1 MPPKQRDK
9 KNKPHPKGWR
19 WKNGAWRYRVP
30 SGQESEWDGRTE
42 FKLGATESEA
52 YATWA
57 ARMKAYERG
66 GLVYMSQLLD
76 KYEIEVVP
84 TKAPATQK
92 SNRMSL
98 KRLRQGFGAGKIRDV
113 QPPGIYKYREAIAK
127 ALSTKHYNL
136 DHEVLSHAFTKAI
149 EWGARSDHPMTGKKV
164 VKFPAGK
171 RTRYVQDWELAEFL
185 SVGPLLLVNY
195 SRLKLILGQDKG
207 DMLSIQLSGIGQ
219 DGLTIAPRKKT
230 AAKRQTGRERFF
242 PYADRDGNSTGLREA
257 LDAIL
262 AMPRP
267 VGSFWLFCTRRGQ
280 PYIKPDGTTSGFDSI
295 WQRAMGKALAETK
308 LTERFTEHDLRAKA
322 GSDMETDAE
331 AQRLLDHTN
340 PGQTRTYRRKAV
352 TMPTGKVFD
361 FGKGDER

>member
-1 MPPKQRDK
+1 MPPKPRDK

-30 SGQESEWDGRTE
+30 KGMESEWGGVTE
-42 FKLGATESEA
+42 FKLGVTLSEA
-52 YATWA
+52 HATWA
-57 ARMKAYERG
+57 ERLKEYEAG

-76 KYEIEVVP
+76 KYEIEIVP

-98 KRLRQGFGAGKIRDV
+98 QRLRQGFGDGKIREIE
-113 QPPGIYKYREAIAK
+113 PAAIYKYRDAVAK
-127 ALSTKHYNL
+127 NLSTKHYNL

-149 EWGARSDHPMTGKKV
+149 EWGARNDHPMTGKKV
-164 VKFPAGK
+164 VKFPTNK
-171 RTRYVQDWELAEFL
+171 RTRYVEDWELIEFL
-185 SVGPLLLVNY
+185 SVCPPLLVNY
-195 SRLKLILGQDKG
+195 CRLKLILGQDKG
-207 DMLSIQLSGIGQ
+207 DMLSIQLSGIGA
-219 DGLTIAPRKKT
+219 DGLTMAARKKT

-242 PYADRDGNSTGLREA
+242 PFAVDGSSTGLREA
-257 LDAIL
+257 LDAVL

-267 VGSFWLFCTRRGQ
+267 VGSFWLFCTRKGQ

-295 WQRAMGKALAETK
+295 WQRTMAKALADTK

-340 PGQTRTYRRKAV
+340 PGQTRVYRRKAV
-352 TMPTGKVFD
+352 VMPTGKVFD
-361 FGKGDER
+361 WDKKA

>member
-1 MPPKQRDK
+1 MPPKKRDT
-9 KNKPHPKGWR
+9 KNRPHPKGWR

-30 SGQESEWDGRTE
+30 AGLEHMWDNKTE
-42 FKLGATESEA
+42 FRLGATESEA
-52 YATWA
+52 YRAWA
-57 ARMKAYERG
+57 DRMKEYEKG

-76 KYEIEVVP
+76 KYEVEVVP

-98 KRLRQGFGAGKIRDV
+98 KRLRQGFGEGKIREVD
-113 QPPGIYKYREAIAK
+113 PPGIYQYRDGVAKKY
-127 ALSTKHYNL
+127 SPKHYNL

-149 EWGARSDHPMTGKKV
+149 EWGARNDHPMTGKKV
-164 VKFPAGK
+164 VKFPTNK
-171 RTRYVQDWELAEFL
+171 RTRYVEDWELSEFL
-185 SVGPLLLVNY
+185 SICPALLVAY
-195 SRLKLILGQDKG
+195 CCLKLILGQDKG
-207 DMLSIQLSGIGQ
+207 DMLSIQISGIGP

-242 PYADRDGNSTGLREA
+242 PYVDAAGTSTGLREA
-257 LDAIL
+257 LGAVL

-295 WQRAMGKALAETK
+295 WQRAMAKALAETD
-308 LTERFTEHDLRAKA
+308 LVERFTEHDLRAKA
-322 GSDMETDAE
+322 GSDMATDAE
-331 AQRLLDHTN
+331 AQRLMDHTS

-352 TMPTGKVFD
+352 AMPTGKIFD